1 MECLVLGFGRIGKLL
16 AYRLHGL
23 GAHVTVTARKPADLA
38 WIRAYG
44 WQALDT
50 GRLDGALCDFGAV
63 FNTVPSPVLG
73 HLLLAQLPKG
83 CLCVELASVQ
93 GIDLAAAEELD
104 CPRMGPLLPGRM
116 VPAAAAVAIRDAV
129 DYILKER
136 GDPV

>member
-1 MECLVLGFGRIGKLL
+1 MLPGREAKLRHQCIRIFFQRE
-16 AYRLHGL
+16 RLE
-23 GAHVTVTARKPADLA
+23 GAQRE
-38 WIRAYG
+38 R
-44 WQALDT
+44 
-50 GRLDGALCDFGAV
+50 GRGV
-63 FNTVPSPVLG
+63 

-93 GIDLAAAEELD
+93 GIDLAAAEELGL
-104 CPRMGPLLPGRM
+104 PHVWARSLPGRM

>member
-1 MECLVLGFGRIGKLL
+1 M
-16 AYRLHGL
+16 
-23 GAHVTVTARKPADLA
+23 
-38 WIRAYG
+38 
-44 WQALDT
+44 DT

-93 GIDLAAAEELD
+93 GIDLAAAEELGL
-104 CPRMGPLLPGRM
+104 PHVWARSLPGRM